1 MNRCSL
7 LFLIVLGLA
16 LSLFA
21 QAPAGQAPQQQ
32 KKQITDPEEYKVYV
46 AALNEQSP
54 AKKAEM
60 LDAFLKKYP
69 SSVVKEDALELKMV
83 SELQAGRDATGSARQ
98 LLQVNPSN
106 MRALI
111 IMSNIFL
118 QTPLSKSD
126 PQFQQKLSEA
136 EQVAQ
141 RGLKELPSFNP
152 SNIPPAD
159 LQKTKQATE
168 ATFLQALGQV
178 ALARDQFPA
187 ASEQFRKAAEIT
199 PDDAS
204 VFYRLGDSL
213 IKERPT
219 PKYSQALWSF
229 ARAVTIEG
237 PQALPPAGRTQI
249 DAYLRQTYTKFH
261 GSEDGLDQSK
271 DGKPALKQLAK
282 AQPFPPA
289 DFKIMSRAEVEAAK
303 PCEPAEMSFED
314 IAKTLAAGGPRSDE
328 CWAKMKGGGL
338 KLTGKVVSV
347 TPAKAPHTIRFALMD
362 ETKAKA
368 DAFDVEL
375 TLATP
380 LTGKLLVGKDAVEFL
395 GIANSFR
402 TDPFALVLVDGKVT
416 VGVEAPEPVKKAPV
430 KKAPVGKKKAPAA
443 KKPA

>member
-7 LFLIVLGLA
+7 LLLIALGLA

-21 QAPAGQAPQQQ
+21 QAPAGQAPQQQQ

-54 AKKAEM
+54 AKKAEL
-60 LDAFLKKYP
+60 LDGFLKKYP
-69 SSVVKEDALELKMV
+69 NSVVKEDALELKMV
-83 SELQAGRDATGSARQ
+83 SELQSGRDGTGSARQ

-126 PQFQQKLSEA
+126 PQFQQKVSEA

-152 SNIPPAD
+152 PNIPPAD

-168 ATFLQALGQV
+168 AAFLQALGQV

-213 IKERPT
+213 IKERPA

-237 PQALPPAGRTQI
+237 PQALPPAGRQQI
-249 DAYLRQTYTKFH
+249 DAYLRQTYVKFH
-261 GSEDGLDQSK
+261 GSEEGLE
-271 DGKPALKQLAK
+271 ALKQQAK
-282 AQPFPPA
+282 SQPFPPP
-289 DFKIMSRAEVEAAK
+289 DFKILSRAEIEATK
-303 PCEPAEMSFED
+303 PFDPAEMSFED
-314 IAKTLAAGGPRSDE
+314 IAKALAAGGPRGQQLWDG
-328 CWAKMKGGGL
+328 KMKGQPL
-338 KLTGKVVSV
+338 KLAGKVVSV
-347 TPAKAPHTIRFALMD
+347 TPAKAARTVRFAVND
-362 ETKAKA
+362 ETKAKPE
-368 DAFDVEL
+368 AFDVEL
-375 TLATP
+375 TLANP
-380 LTGKLLVGKDAVEFL
+380 LTGRLPVGKDAEFV
-395 GIANSFR
+395 GMANSFR
-402 TDPFALVLVDGKVT
+402 PDPFVLVLVDGKVT
-416 VGVEAPEPVKKAPV
+416 AGVEAPEPVKKAPV
-430 KKAPVGKKKAPAA
+430 KKAPVGKKAPAA

>member
-7 LFLIVLGLA
+7 LLLIVLGLA

-46 AALNEQSP
+46 AALNEQNP
-54 AKKAEM
+54 AKKTEL

-69 SSVVKEDALELKMV
+69 NSVVKEDALELKMV
-83 SELQAGRDATGSARQ
+83 SELQAGRDATGTARQ

-111 IMSNIFL
+111 ILSNIFL

-152 SNIPPAD
+152 PNIPPAD

-178 ALARDQFPA
+178 ALARDQFAA
-187 ASEQFRKAAEIT
+187 ASDQFRKAAEIT

-219 PKYSQALWSF
+219 PKYSQALWAF
-229 ARAVTIEG
+229 ARAVMIEG

-261 GSEDGLDQSK
+261 GSEEGLD
-271 DGKPALKQLAK
+271 ALKQQAK
-282 AQPFPPA
+282 SQPFPPA

-375 TLATP
+375 TLAAP
-380 LTGKLLVGKDAVEFL
+380 LTGKLPVGKDAVEFL

-402 TDPFALVLVDGKVT
+402 TGPFALVLVDGKVT
-416 VGVEAPEPVKKAPV
+416 AGVEAPEPVKKAPV
-430 KKAPVGKKKAPAA
+430 KKAPAGKKAPAA

>member
-7 LFLIVLGLA
+7 LLLIVFGLA
-16 LSLFA
+16 LSLCA
-21 QAPAGQAPQQQ
+21 QAPAGQAPAAPAPQQQ

-46 AALNEQSP
+46 AALNEQNP
-54 AKKAEM
+54 AKKAES

-69 SSVVKEDALELKMV
+69 NSVVKEDALELKMV
-83 SELQAGRDATGSARQ
+83 SELQAGRDATGTARQ
-98 LLQVNPSN
+98 LLQVDPGN

-152 SNIPPAD
+152 PNIPPAD

-213 IKERPT
+213 IKERPA

-229 ARAVTIEG
+229 ARAVMLEG
-237 PQALPPAGRTQI
+237 PQALPPAGRQQI
-249 DAYLRQTYTKFH
+249 DAYLRQTYVKFH
-261 GSEDGLDQSK
+261 GSEEGLD
-271 DGKPALKQLAK
+271 ALKQQAK

-289 DFKIMSRAEVEAAK
+289 DFKIMSRAEIEAAK

-347 TPAKAPHTIRFALMD
+347 TPAKAPHTIRLALMD
-362 ETKAKA
+362 ETKAKE

-375 TLATP
+375 TVAAP
-380 LTGKLLVGKDAVEFL
+380 LTGKLPVGKDAVEFL

-402 TDPFALVLVDGKVT
+402 TGPFALVLVDGKVT
-416 VGVEAPEPVKKAPV
+416 AGVETPEPVKKAPV
-430 KKAPVGKKKAPAA
+430 KKAPVGKKAPAA

>member
-7 LFLIVLGLA
+7 LLLIVLGLT

-54 AKKAEM
+54 AKKTAL

-83 SELQAGRDATGSARQ
+83 SELQAGGAGASAAASGTARQ

-111 IMSNIFL
+111 ILSNIFL

-126 PQFQQKLSEA
+126 KQFQQKVTDA
-136 EQVAQ
+136 EQFAQ
-141 RGLKELPSFNP
+141 AGLQNLQSFNP
-152 SNIPPAD
+152 PNVNPAD
-159 LQKTKQATE
+159 LKKTKEAVE
-168 ATFLQALGQV
+168 ATFVQVLGTV

-204 VFYRLGDSL
+204 VFYRLGNSL
-213 IKERPT
+213 ISERPA
-219 PKYSQALWSF
+219 PKYSQVLWSF
-229 ARAVTIEG
+229 ARAVMLEG
-237 PQALPPAGRTQI
+237 PQALPPAGRQQT
-249 DAYLRQTYTKFH
+249 DDYLRQTYTKFH
-261 GSEDGLDQSK
+261 GSEEGLE
-271 DGKPALKQLAK
+271 ALKQQAK
-282 AQPFPPA
+282 SQPFPPP
-289 DFKIMSRAEVEAAK
+289 DFKIMSRAEIEAAK
-303 PCEPAEMSFED
+303 PPDPAEMSFED
-314 IAKTLAAGGPRSDE
+314 IAKTLAAGGPRSGQLWD
-328 CWAKMKGGGL
+328 KMKGQPL
-338 KLTGKVVSV
+338 KLSGKVVSV
-347 TPAKAPHTIRFALMD
+347 TPPKAARTVRLALID

-368 DAFDVEL
+368 EAFDVEL
-375 TLATP
+375 TLAAP
-380 LTGKLLVGKDAVEFL
+380 LTGKLPVGNDAEFL

-416 VGVEAPEPVKKAPV
+416 VGVEAPAPVKKAPV
-430 KKAPVGKKKAPAA
+430 KKAPVGKKAPVA

>member
-32 KKQITDPEEYKVYV
+32 KKQITDPDEYKVYV

-54 AKKAEM
+54 AKKTEM

-69 SSVVKEDALELKMV
+69 NSVVKEDALELKMV

-98 LLQVNPSN
+98 LLQVNPTN

-152 SNIPPAD
+152 PNIPPAD

-178 ALARDQFPA
+178 ALARDQFAA

-213 IKERPT
+213 IKERPA
-219 PKYSQALWSF
+219 PKYSHALWSF

-237 PQALPPAGRTQI
+237 PQALPPAGRQQI
-249 DAYLRQTYTKFH
+249 DAYLRQTYVKFH
-261 GSEDGLDQSK
+261 GSEEGLDGL
-271 DGKPALKQLAK
+271 KQQAK

-314 IAKTLAAGGPRSDE
+314 IAHTLAAGGPRSDE

-347 TPAKAPHTIRFALMD
+347 TPGKGPPTVRFALID
-362 ETKAKA
+362 DTKAKPE
-368 DAFDVEL
+368 AFDVEL
-375 TLATP
+375 TLAAP
-380 LTGKLLVGKDAVEFL
+380 LTGKLPVGKDAVEFL

-402 TDPFALVLVDGKVT
+402 TAPFALVLVDGKVT
-416 VGVEAPEPVKKAPV
+416 AGVEAPEPVKKAPV
-430 KKAPVGKKKAPAA
+430 KKAPVGKKAPAA

>member
-32 KKQITDPEEYKVYV
+32 KKQITDPDEYKVYV

-54 AKKAEM
+54 AKKTEM

-69 SSVVKEDALELKMV
+69 NSVVKEDALELKMV

-98 LLQVNPSN
+98 LLQVNPTN

-152 SNIPPAD
+152 PNIPPAD

-213 IKERPT
+213 IKERPA

-237 PQALPPAGRTQI
+237 PQALPPAGRQQI
-249 DAYLRQTYTKFH
+249 DAYLRQTYVKFH
-261 GSEDGLDQSK
+261 GSEEGLDGL
-271 DGKPALKQLAK
+271 KQQAK

-314 IAKTLAAGGPRSDE
+314 IAHTLAAGGPRSDE

-416 VGVEAPEPVKKAPV
+416 AGVEAPEPVKKAPV
-430 KKAPVGKKKAPAA
+430 KKAPVGKKAPAA